1 MRITGTNAAS
11 LSASPSAARRAGAGG
26 TFSLSQFEQP
36 STPAPTTALRSVA
49 GLDSLLALQGVEDPT
64 EKKKRA
70 VARGR
75 KALDVLDELK
85 LGMIG
90 GGSLDTATI
99 ARLKV
104 AAEGLTDGSG
114 DSGLDGVLAE
124 IDLRVAVELAKVARR

>member
-1 MRITGTNAAS
+1 MRITGSNAAS
-11 LSASPSAARRAGAGG
+11 LSATPTAARRAGTGG
-26 TFSLSQFEQP
+26 TFSLSGFEP
-36 STPAPTTALRSVA
+36 ASTPAPTTALRSVA

-75 KALDVLDELK
+75 TALDVLDELK

-90 GGSLDTATI
+90 GSLDTSTI

-104 AAEGLTDGSG
+104 AAQGLTDGTG
-114 DSGLDGVLAE
+114 DSGLDEVMAE

>member
-1 MRITGTNAAS
+1 MRIDGTNAAS
-11 LSASPSAARRAGAGG
+11 LSARPAARRAGAGG
-26 TFSLSQFEQP
+26 NFSVSQFEST

-75 KALDVLDELK
+75 KALDILDELK

-114 DSGLDGVLAE
+114 DTGLDGVLAE

>member
-1 MRITGTNAAS
+1 MRITGSNAAA
-11 LSASPSAARRAGAGG
+11 LSANPTAARRAGSGG
-26 TFSLSQFEQP
+26 TFSLSAFEP
-36 STPAPTTALRSVA
+36 TSTPAPTTSLRSVA

-75 KALDVLDELK
+75 TALDVLDELK

-90 GGSLDTATI
+90 GTLDTATI

-104 AAEGLTDGSG
+104 AAQGLTDGTG
-114 DSGLDGVLAE
+114 DPGLDGVMAE

>member
-1 MRITGTNAAS
+1 MRIDGTNAAS
-11 LSASPSAARRAGAGG
+11 LSAKPGAARRTGSGG
-26 TFSLSQFEQP
+26 TFSLSQFEST
-36 STPAPTTALRSVA
+36 STPASTTALRSVS

-64 EKKKRA
+64 EKKRRA

-75 KALDVLDELK
+75 KALDLLDELK

-114 DSGLDGVLAE
+114 DTGLDGVLAE

>member
-11 LSASPSAARRAGAGG
+11 QSASPSAARRAGSGG
-26 TFSLSQFEQP
+26 TFSLSQFEST
-36 STPAPTTALRSVA
+36 STPAPTTSLRSVT

-75 KALDVLDELK
+75 KALDALDELK

-90 GGSLDTATI
+90 GSVLDTATI

-114 DSGLDGVLAE
+114 DPGLDGVLAE
-124 IDLRVAVELAKVARR
+124 IELRVAVEIAKAARR

>member
-1 MRITGTNAAS
+1 MRITGSNAAS
-11 LSASPSAARRAGAGG
+11 LSGTSTAARRAGAGS
-26 TFSLSQFEQP
+26 TFSLSGFEP
-36 STPAPTTALRSVA
+36 ASTPAPTTALRSVA

-70 VARGR
+70 VSRGR
-75 KALDVLDELK
+75 TALDVLDELK

-90 GGSLDTATI
+90 GTLETSTI

-104 AAEGLTDGSG
+104 AAQGLTDVTG
-114 DSGLDGVLAE
+114 DPGLDEVMAQ

>member
-1 MRITGTNAAS
+1 MRITGSNAAA
-11 LSASPSAARRAGAGG
+11 LSATPPAARRAGSGG
-26 TFSLSQFEQP
+26 TFSLSGFEAT
-36 STPAPTTALRSVA
+36 STPAAPTALRSVA
-49 GLDSLLALQGVEDPT
+49 GLETLLALQGVEDPT

-75 KALDVLDELK
+75 TALDVLDELK

-90 GGSLDTATI
+90 GSLDTSTI

-104 AAEGLTDGSG
+104 AAEGLTEGTG
-114 DSGLDGVLAE
+114 DPGLDGVMAE

>member
-1 MRITGTNAAS
+1 MRITGSNAAA
-11 LSASPSAARRAGAGG
+11 LSATTTAARRAGSGG
-26 TFSLSQFEQP
+26 TFSLSGFEATT
-36 STPAPTTALRSVA
+36 TPTAPTALRSVA

-75 KALDVLDELK
+75 TALDVLDELK

-90 GGSLDTATI
+90 GSLDTSTI

-104 AAEGLTDGSG
+104 AAEGLTEGTG
-114 DSGLDGVLAE
+114 DPGLDGVMAE

>member
-1 MRITGTNAAS
+1 MRITGSNAAA
-11 LSASPSAARRAGAGG
+11 LSATPTAARRAGSGG
-26 TFSLSQFEQP
+26 TFNLSGFEP
-36 STPAPTTALRSVA
+36 ASTPAPATALRSVT

-75 KALDVLDELK
+75 TALDVLDELK

-90 GGSLDTATI
+90 GSLDTSTI

-104 AAEGLTDGSG
+104 AAEGLTDGTG
-114 DSGLDGVLAE
+114 DPGLDGVMAE
-124 IDLRVAVELAKVARR
+124 IDLRVAVELAKVSRR